1 MNRDKGN
8 KEHVIF
14 RPRQIPHNGLVIV
27 GGGPATMSR
36 KEVEELAEL
45 VVVGLELD
53 LDELED
59 EGAACAN
66 VVAAWEEISADEGF
80 EDAGFVTALAVDD
93 NNLGEVDGG
102 LTSDAGKD
110 VLKAIHQG
118 DHARTKRSS
127 SSRCFCRRRDLVR
140 HDRWIEP

>member
-1 MNRDKGN
+1 MKSLDTN
-8 KEHVIF
+8 KNI
-14 RPRQIPHNGLVIV
+14 
-27 GGGPATMSR
+27 M
-36 KEVEELAEL
+36 EVEELAEL

>member
-1 MNRDKGN
+1 MCLPQKEYWRNSTKHFPGKKPLKNN
-8 KEHVIF
+8 KKKILEF
-14 RPRQIPHNGLVIV
+14 FTR
-27 GGGPATMSR
+27 
-36 KEVEELAEL
+36 EVEELAEL